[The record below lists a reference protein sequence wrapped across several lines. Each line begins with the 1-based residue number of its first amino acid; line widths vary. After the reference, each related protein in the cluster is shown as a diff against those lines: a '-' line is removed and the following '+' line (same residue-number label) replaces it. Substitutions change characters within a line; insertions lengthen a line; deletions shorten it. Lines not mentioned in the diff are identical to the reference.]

1 MQMEIRRADQRG
13 HADHGWLDS
22 HHSFSFASYHDPR
35 YMGFGHL
42 RVINEDR
49 VIPGEGF
56 GTHPHRDMEIVS
68 YVVSGALA
76 HRDTLGTGSV
86 IRPGEVQLMSAGKGI
101 AHSEMNASDRE
112 PVHFL
117 QIWILPARAGT
128 APRYE
133 QRAFLAPDGS
143 PQDGL
148 TLVASPDGRD
158 GSLTIGQDV
167 DLYRALLAPGARVE
181 PALRRRRAW
190 VQMVHGELEV
200 EGVLLRAGDGL
211 AIVDAAGL
219 RLSAHDRVEALLFD
233 LL

>member
-1 MQMEIRRADQRG
+1 MEIRRADQRG

-49 VIPGEGF
+49 VAPDGGF

-68 YVVSGALA
+68 YVVSGELG
-76 HRDTLGTGSV
+76 HKDTLGTGSV

-101 AHSEMNASDRE
+101 AHSEMNPSSLE

-133 QRAFLAPDGS
+133 QRAFPV
-143 PQDGL
+143 QDGI
-148 TLVASPDGRD
+148 TVVASPDGRD
-158 GSLTIGQDV
+158 GSLTIGQDME
-167 DLYRALLAPGARVE
+167 LYRVLLAPGTRVE
-181 PALRRRRAW
+181 QPLRRKRAW
-190 VQMVHGELEV
+190 VQVVRGELEV
-200 EGVLLRAGDGL
+200 EGALLRAGDGL
-211 AIVDAAGL
+211 AVQDAGRL
-219 RLSAHDRVEALLFD
+219 RLQANQQVEALLFD

>member
-1 MQMEIRRADQRG
+1 MEIRRADQRG
-13 HADHGWLDS
+13 RADHGWLDS
-22 HHSFSFASYHDPR
+22 HHSFSFASYYDPSF
-35 YMGFGHL
+35 MGFGHL

-49 VIPGEGF
+49 VAPGEGF

-133 QRAFLAPDGS
+133 QRAFLSADGRPS
-143 PQDGL
+143 DGL

-190 VQMVHGELEV
+190 VQVVHGELEV
-200 EGVLLRAGDGL
+200 EGALLRAGDGL
-211 AIVDAAGL
+211 AIVDAGHL
-219 RLSAHDRVEALLFD
+219 RMEARDRVEALLFD